1 VRSIAVMTASQDPR
15 RPGNVLLDSGVLPAD
30 ATSCIVEVNQT
41 VEGDR
46 TPANASVD
54 FEFFVY
60 TSYDGSR
67 GLS

>member
-1 VRSIAVMTASQDPR
+1 MTASQDPR

-30 ATSCIVEVNQT
+30 ATSCIVEGHQT
-41 VEGDR
+41 VEGDG

-60 TSYDGSR
+60 TSYEGSR
-67 GLS
+67 GFS